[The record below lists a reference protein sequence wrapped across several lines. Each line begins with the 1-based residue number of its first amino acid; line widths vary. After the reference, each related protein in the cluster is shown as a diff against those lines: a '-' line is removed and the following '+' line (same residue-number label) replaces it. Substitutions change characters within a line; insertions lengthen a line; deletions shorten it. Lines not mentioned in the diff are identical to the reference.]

1 MEISADRKKQL
12 VIGEDIDMDR
22 SQNELQNKLRRRKSP
37 FQTAVRREKMAKSL
51 EKNSDMNRS
60 QRDSI
65 EDGDQAEINTKSLK
79 RSSSLNNDKQQKGE

>member
-37 FQTAVRREKMAKSL
+37 F
-51 EKNSDMNRS
+51 
-60 QRDSI
+60 
-65 EDGDQAEINTKSLK
+65 
-79 RSSSLNNDKQQKGE
+79 